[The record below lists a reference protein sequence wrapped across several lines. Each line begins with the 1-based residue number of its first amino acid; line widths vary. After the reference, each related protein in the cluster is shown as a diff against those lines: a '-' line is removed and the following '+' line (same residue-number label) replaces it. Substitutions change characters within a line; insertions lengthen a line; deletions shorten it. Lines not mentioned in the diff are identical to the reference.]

1 MQLTA
6 LTPAG
11 PRPIITG
18 FSNPHYGPVLGG
30 RYKSAAQDPAVR
42 LAQLPVDVTKRVH
55 HTRLAAARAAK
66 DAAEAESSSLTS
78 EDTVKA
84 APAAGC
90 ETQVQADIET
100 AGASASSG
108 YFAF

>member
-1 MQLTA
+1 
-6 LTPAG
+6 
-11 PRPIITG
+11 
-18 FSNPHYGPVLGG
+18 
-30 RYKSAAQDPAVR
+30 
-42 LAQLPVDVTKRVH
+42 LAQLPVDVTKSVH
-55 HTRLAAARAAK
+55 RTRLAAARAAK

-100 AGASASSG
+100 APRIVGASASSG